1 MRVPIPKMWIYSVM
15 VICSMNAP
23 HPLLSLIIPAYNEG
37 ERLPT
42 TLPPV
47 FEFLEAQGYPFEI
60 IIVNNNSS
68 DNTREIA
75 LAFAESRPYLRVIDE
90 VTQGKGAAV
99 RSGMLAAKGEYL
111 FMADADFSMPV
122 EEIAKFMPPH
132 SHEYD
137 VAIGSREAPGAVRY
151 NEPQYRHF
159 MGRVFN
165 FYVKVLAIPGFEDT
179 QCGFKCFKRE
189 VALDILP
196 NQTIN
201 GWAFDVELLF
211 IALRRGYRIIE
222 IPINWYYGENSRVS
236 PVRDTINMIREVL
249 RIRFNGA
256 AGRYDRSPKSDSVIP
271 EIRQ

>member
-1 MRVPIPKMWIYSVM
+1 MST
-15 VICSMNAP
+15 SQ
-23 HPLLSLIIPAYNEG
+23 PLLSLIIPAYNEG
-37 ERLPT
+37 ERLPK

-47 FEFLEAQGYPFEI
+47 FEFLEAQPYSFEI
-60 IIVNNNSS
+60 ILVNNNSR
-68 DNTREIA
+68 DNTGEIA
-75 LAFAESRPYLRVIDE
+75 MEFAKTRSYLQVLNE
-90 VTQGKGAAV
+90 PTQGKGVAV
-99 RSGMLAAKGEYL
+99 RTGMLAASGEYL

-122 EEIAKFMPPH
+122 EEIAKFLPPRL
-132 SHEYD
+132 SPYD

-179 QCGFKCFKRE
+179 QCGFKCFRRE
-189 VALDILP
+189 VARDILP
-196 NQTIN
+196 NQTID

-222 IPINWYYGENSRVS
+222 VPVHWYYGENSRVS

-249 RIRFNGA
+249 RIRYNGFV
-256 AGRYDRSPKSDSVIP
+256 GRYDRAHQPNPAVTKT
-271 EIRQ
+271 Q

>member
-1 MRVPIPKMWIYSVM
+1 MS
-15 VICSMNAP
+15 AP
-23 HPLLSLIIPAYNEG
+23 SQLLLSLIIPAYNEG
-37 ERLPT
+37 ERLPA

-47 FEFLEAQGYPFEI
+47 FAFLETQPYAFEI
-60 IIVNNNSS
+60 IIVNNNSH

-75 LAFAESRPYLRVIDE
+75 LEFAATRPYLRVIDE
-90 VTQGKGAAV
+90 MTQGKGAAV
-99 RSGMLAAKGEYL
+99 HTGMMAAQGEYL

-122 EEIAKFMPPH
+122 EEIAKFLPPL
-132 SHEYD
+132 SGDYD
-137 VAIGSREAPGAVRY
+137 VAIGSREVAGAVRY

-165 FYVKVLAIPGFEDT
+165 FYVKVLAIPGYEDT

-196 NQTIN
+196 SQTIN

-211 IALRRGYRIIE
+211 IALKRDYNIIE
-222 IPINWYYGENSRVS
+222 VPIHWYYGENSRVS

-249 RIRFNGA
+249 RIRYNGFV
-256 AGRYDRSPKSDSVIP
+256 GRYNRREQTDPVAP
-271 EIRQ
+271 NLQ

>member
-1 MRVPIPKMWIYSVM
+1 MS
-15 VICSMNAP
+15 AP
-23 HPLLSLIIPAYNEG
+23 PPLLSLIIPAYNEG

-47 FEFLEAQGYPFEI
+47 FAFLEAQPYSFEI
-60 IIVNNNSS
+60 ILVNNNSS

-75 LAFAESRPYLRVIDE
+75 QAFAASRPYLRVIDE
-90 VTQGKGAAV
+90 MTQGKGAAV
-99 RSGMLAAKGEYL
+99 RTGFLAAGGEYL

-122 EEIAKFMPPH
+122 EEIAKFLPPL
-132 SHEYD
+132 SKAYD

-151 NEPQYRHF
+151 NEPAYRHF

-179 QCGFKCFKRE
+179 QCGFKCFRRE

-196 NQTIN
+196 NQTID
-201 GWAFDVELLF
+201 GWAFDVELLY
-211 IALRRGYRIIE
+211 IALKRGYHIIE
-222 IPINWYYGENSRVS
+222 VPIHWYYGENSRVS

-249 RIRFNGA
+249 RIRLNSL
-256 AGRYDRSPKSDSVIP
+256 AGRYERRSQPDSAVPKM
-271 EIRQ
+271 Q